1 MTNSSSP
8 YQMVP
13 AVLEKVADETA
24 NIKTFWLR
32 PEKPMEFKTGQFVEL
47 SVPGLGEA
55 PFTPSSS
62 PAVAEKMELTIM
74 KAGKVTQCL
83 HSLEPGAKLGV
94 RGPYG
99 KGYPME
105 EFYGKELLIL
115 GGGVGLAPLRSL
127 LYQVFEDIDKIP
139 RVMLLYGAKS
149 PGDMVYSGQIDE
161 WTNRDKF
168 EVLTTVD
175 AASNGWKGNVGVVT
189 TLVPKVKLN
198 LENTVAIVCGPP
210 VMMKFGTLELIQT
223 GLPKDKIYL
232 SMEKNM
238 SCGLGKCGHCRI
250 GPYYICQDG
259 PVFTYDKI
267 EALAGLWE

>member
-1 MTNSSSP
+1 MSSP
-8 YQMVP
+8 YEPIP
-13 AVLEKVADETA
+13 AVLEKVAEETS

-32 PEKPMEFKTGQFVEL
+32 PEKPMPFKTGQFVEL
-47 SVPGLGEA
+47 TVPGLGEA

-62 PAVAEKMELTIM
+62 PAVAEQIELTIM
-74 KAGKVTQCL
+74 KAGAVTERL
-83 HSLEPGAKLGV
+83 HGLGPGTKLGL

-127 LYQVFEDIDKIP
+127 LYQILEDIDKFP
-139 RVMLLYGAKS
+139 RVILLYGAKT
-149 PGDMVYSGQIDE
+149 PADLVYASQLEE
-161 WTNRDKF
+161 WTKRPKF
-168 EVLTTVD
+168 EVLVSVD
-175 AASNGWKGNVGVVT
+175 RSANGWQGNVGVVT
-189 TLVPKVKLN
+189 TLLPKVKFN
-198 LENTVAIVCGPP
+198 LDNTVAVVCGPP

-223 GLPKDKIYL
+223 GFRKDRLYL

-238 SCGLGKCGHCRI
+238 SCGLGKCGHCRL

-267 EALAGLWE
+267 ESLAGLWE

>member
-1 MTNSSSP
+1 MKSP
-8 YQMVP
+8 YQP
-13 AVLEKVADETA
+13 IGATLEKVAEETP

-32 PEKPMEFKTGQFVEL
+32 PDGPLPFKTGQFVEL
-47 SVPGLGEA
+47 TVPGLGEA

-62 PAVAEKMELTIM
+62 PAVADRMEVTIM
-74 KAGKVTQCL
+74 KAGTVTERL
-83 HSLEPGAKLGV
+83 HQLEPGAKLGL

-105 EFYGKELLIL
+105 DLYGKELLIV

-127 LYQVFEDIDKIP
+127 LYQIFEDIDKFP
-139 RVMLLYGAKS
+139 RVMLLYGAKT
-149 PGDMVYSGQIDE
+149 PADLIYPQQLDE
-161 WTNRDKF
+161 WAKRQKF
-168 EVLTTVD
+168 EVHVSVD
-175 AASNGWKGNVGVVT
+175 AAANGWKGNVGVVT
-189 TLVPKVKLN
+189 TLLPKVKLN
-198 LENTVAIVCGPP
+198 LDKTAAVVCGPP
-210 VMMKFGTLELIQT
+210 VMMKFATLELIQT
-223 GLPKDKIYL
+223 GLAKNRLYL

-238 SCGLGKCGHCRI
+238 SCGLGKCGHCRL